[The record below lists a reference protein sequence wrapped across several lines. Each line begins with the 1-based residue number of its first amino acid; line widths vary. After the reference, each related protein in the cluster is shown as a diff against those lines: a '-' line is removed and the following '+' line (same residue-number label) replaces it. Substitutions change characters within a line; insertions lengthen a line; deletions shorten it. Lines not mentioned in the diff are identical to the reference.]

1 MFTSVSMKIRQFFVC
16 FVTILSQS
24 DINPNFLKLFD
35 TLCAV
40 VLTYRQQL
48 VRQDKIDNERST
60 WKLPERKKNI
70 PCVSLR

>member
-40 VLTYRQQL
+40 VVTYRQL
-48 VRQDKIDNERST
+48 VCQDKIDSERST
-60 WKLPERKKNI
+60 WKFSEREKDI
-70 PCVSLR
+70 PFVSLR